1 MTRITILILLTLTL
15 TAASV
20 FGQRPSL
27 PTALYDT
34 NIENQFNYLS
44 SLSRTQEGFKLIRPS
59 NLEIVKKSVLDSI
72 VDLQKKIVE
81 LKQNSASFDHNLS
94 VLQDSVNSLS
104 QSLEIEKSKVDN
116 ISFLGIPF
124 SKGGYHSF
132 VWTVIIAVSLLFLI
146 TLASYK
152 RARTTSKEQTKN
164 AEELQEELQTQRK
177 KALETEQKLKRQLLD
192 EQLRRDS

>member
-1 MTRITILILLTLTL
+1 MTRITTLLLLILTLAT
-15 TAASV
+15 TSV
-20 FGQRPSL
+20 FSQRPSL

-34 NIENQFNYLS
+34 GIENQFNYLS
-44 SLSRTQEGFKLIRPS
+44 SLSRSQEGFKLIRPT

-72 VDLQKKIVE
+72 SGLQKQIVE
-81 LKQNSASFDHNLS
+81 LKQNSAGFDQSLS
-94 VLQDSVNSLS
+94 VLQDSVTSLS
-104 QSLEIEKSKVDN
+104 QSLEIEKGKVDN

-132 VWTVIIAVSLLFLI
+132 VWTVIIAVSLLFVI

-152 RARTTSKEQTKN
+152 RARITSREQTKN
-164 AEELQEELQTQRK
+164 AEELQVELQAQRK